1 MKTIIIS
8 DIKGKTGSIIPYGL
22 NLAKNLESEVDIL
35 HIIDPRT
42 QHGVQS
48 AYSDSQTVVPGK
60 KLSHEEIVE
69 REKKFAEME
78 LDKILSKEASRLN
91 YPLKINTIIE
101 EDSLEKRLKE
111 HVNSESHCLLL
122 VNSVHDNFIFHSQD
136 EILEVI
142 SNLNTIPLMVPGG
155 QEYKDL
161 KEILMITDLTSRD
174 ITLVKDKVGFLNNF
188 KPVIN
193 AVDIARPN
201 NYEQKESKGK
211 ALEALIKDRL
221 TPFKTELN
229 IITGTKYTETV
240 LDYIDHKKPDMV
252 MLLKNKQSLFA
263 RLLQK
268 KRTEKLI
275 KNITAPLLFVK

>member
-8 DIKGKTGSIIPYGL
+8 DIKGKTESIIPYGL

-42 QHGVQS
+42 QQGVQS
-48 AYSDSQTVVPGK
+48 AYSDSQTFVPGEK
-60 KLSHEEIVE
+60 MSHDEIVK
-69 REKKFAEME
+69 REKDFAEKK

-101 EDSLEKRLKE
+101 EDSVEKRLKE
-111 HVNSESHCLLL
+111 HVSSESNCLVL

-136 EILEVI
+136 EILDVI
-142 SNLNTIPLMVPGG
+142 SDLKAIPLMVPGG
-155 QEYKDL
+155 HEYKDL
-161 KEILMITDLTSRD
+161 KEILMITDLTSKD
-174 ITLVKDKVGFLNNF
+174 INLVKDKVGFLNNF

-211 ALEALIKDRL
+211 ALEDLIKDRL
-221 TPFKTELN
+221 TPFKIELN
-229 IITGTKYTETV
+229 IITGKKYTDTV
-240 LDYIDHKKPDMV
+240 LDYIDHKKPDLV
-252 MLLKNKQSLFA
+252 MFLKNKQSLFA

-275 KNITAPLLFVK
+275 KNITVPVLLVK